1 MQENENFSETE
12 PTATDETA
20 GGDLESTAPE
30 QHETAD
36 LHRSKEDDSHDKTAS
51 LESTSL

>member
-20 GGDLESTAPE
+20 GGDPESTASE

-36 LHRSKEDDSHDKTAS
+36 LHRSKEDASHD
-51 LESTSL
+51 

>member
-20 GGDLESTAPE
+20 GGDLESAALE

-36 LHRSKEDDSHDKTAS
+36 LHLSPIH
-51 LESTSL
+51 L